1 MEKRA
6 FDPKNPIS
14 ERFFGVKWPLFD
26 LQRPFFFPED
36 VENQVRKLIGGRKV
50 GVTHEKMGIWPQ
62 KWLKRGIAIDDA
74 PSYYLEQLKTT

>member
-14 ERFFGVKWPLFD
+14 ERFLGSNDHYLTYNVH
-26 LQRPFFFPED
+26 FFFPED

-50 GVTHEKMGIWPQ
+50 GVTHEKMGI
-62 KWLKRGIAIDDA
+62 
-74 PSYYLEQLKTT
+74 